1 MDIEDEIPDES
12 DETGSD
18 ELLSADSLRLPVS
31 ANILVRVH
39 AVRAWLHRRQ
49 QEAAIQVG
57 EAALHLQEM
66 GMEEPQELYTR
77 RRARQRLSERHERA
91 QQALTNAQE
100 RLSAYEEAQTLLE
113 DCIAHNNGE
122 RVLVE
127 YYLQL
132 EEQAATGVS
141 LSSKAETG
149 VDEQSR
155 QPRHSQA
162 WYSVIADVQHR
173 VEHVGT
179 PSEEEE

>member
-18 ELLSADSLRLPVS
+18 ELLSEDNLRLPES

-66 GMEEPQELYTR
+66 GMEEPQELYAR
-77 RRARQRLSERHERA
+77 RRARQLSTERRERA
-91 QQALTNAQE
+91 QQALTDAQE

-113 DCIAHNNGE
+113 DCIAHTNGA

-127 YYLQL
+127 YYLLL
-132 EEQAATGVS
+132 EEQAATGV
-141 LSSKAETG
+141 LSSSEAETG

-155 QPRHSQA
+155 RPPHSRV
-162 WYSVIADVQHR
+162 WYRAIADVQHR
-173 VEHVGT
+173 VEHVGI
-179 PSEEEE
+179 PSEEE